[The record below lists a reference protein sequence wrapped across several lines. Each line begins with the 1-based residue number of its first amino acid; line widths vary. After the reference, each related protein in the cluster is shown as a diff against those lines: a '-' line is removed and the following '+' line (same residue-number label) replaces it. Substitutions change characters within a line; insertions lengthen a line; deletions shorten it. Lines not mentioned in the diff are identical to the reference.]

1 MSRESERK
9 KRLADHKTVMAKAYV
24 QVDLVVRMEVLVDQA
39 ELPPGGLSPG
49 DPLSATCA
57 EKIVTRAMISAS
69 HAEELINHTL
79 ITGRAIKGAPPA
91 NMIGLPPGLRVV
103 EVSLDT
109 PTNERVGV
117 SDTPLPGPEDREVLF
132 TPAAAPDSKDGE
144 SSEIDDLAAQARGK
158 MLLDIG
164 YMPVE
169 QVVDALQSA
178 NTTDGEDG
186 ADA

>member
-1 MSRESERK
+1 MGKESERK
-9 KRLADHKTVMAKAYV
+9 KRLEAQTSRLGTVYV
-24 QVDLVVRMEVLVDQA
+24 QVDLVVRLEVRVNRA
-39 ELPPGGLSPG
+39 ELPFGGLVAD
-49 DPLSATCA
+49 DPQSAACA
-57 EKIVTRAMISAS
+57 SKIATQAMIAAS

-79 ITGRAIKGAPPA
+79 ISGRAIKGAPPA

-109 PTNERVGV
+109 PTNERIGI
-117 SDTPLPGPEDREVLF
+117 SDTPIPGPEEREVLF
-132 TPAAAPDSKDGE
+132 TPAVAPDGKDGE

-169 QVVDALQSA
+169 QDAPQSA
-178 NTTDGEDG
+178 NTTGGEDG